1 MSTPI
6 QNNTI
11 ELENV
16 LEQVR
21 NLPDRGSGGSSTGG
35 INCLVKNDLALADD
49 ALTFVIEEGY
59 INPAASGD
67 NIIYTNSDGV
77 IYII

>member
-21 NLPDRGSGGSSTGG
+21 NLPDRGSGSTGG
-35 INCLVKNDLALADD
+35 IDCLVKNDIALADEI
-49 ALTFVIEEGY
+49 LEFVIEEGY

-67 NIIYTNSDGV
+67 NIIYTDNNGI